1 MMGKLRHL
9 FWDFDGTLYDSYPL
23 VINAFCK
30 TLSELDLSECL
41 REEEML
47 PLLKVSVY
55 HAACRCA
62 ERSSVSAERIMT
74 VFRKWHAQERDFTPY
89 AGMKECLI
97 KLHEAGFKHYLYT
110 HRDASAIE
118 QLKQDGLWPLFS
130 DAVLRT
136 DGFADKPAPDALLAM
151 IKRNSL
157 VPDECAMIGDRDID
171 ILAGHNAGM
180 QGILFDPEDFYPQLW
195 AEKRV
200 HTMQELRTELLD
212 E

>member
-1 MMGKLRHL
+1 MGKLRHL

-23 VINAFCK
+23 VTSAFCK
-30 TLSELDLSECL
+30 TLSELELSECL
-41 REEEML
+41 QAGEAL

-62 ERSSVSAERIMT
+62 ERSGVSAERIMT

-89 AGMKECLI
+89 TGMKECLI
-97 KLHEAGFKHYLYT
+97 KLHEAGFRHYLYT

-118 QLKQDGLWPLFS
+118 QLKLDGLWPLFS

-136 DGFADKPAPDALLAM
+136 DGFADKPAPDALLALVR
-151 IKRNSL
+151 RNGL
-157 VPDECAMIGDRDID
+157 APEECAMIGDRDID
-171 ILAGHNAGM
+171 IQAGHNAGM
-180 QGILFDPEDFYPQLW
+180 QGILFDPDDFYPQLQ

-200 HTMQELRTELLD
+200 RTMQQLQAELLA